1 MRYEWY
7 IDLYLLI
14 NLLMDA
20 GLLWSLGKSFQIPL
34 RWRQIVAGAAFGAV
48 GACGEVW
55 IRLLFLD
62 ISTKMGVPVAKAFV
76 RIQVISIVLLLLFP
90 AGMIRLCFGRR
101 DWRTFL
107 KLYVMLYLEAFLAG
121 GILEAVRQQVE
132 VRDFPFWAV
141 FFLTAGV
148 FLLIRFF
155 YLFYQDVKEERKYC
169 YPVVLKYGKQKVNAI
184 GYLDTGNQL
193 VRPKDRVP
201 VHVVSEQV
209 WKQLFDGADKEEKI
223 PGEIIPFSTI
233 GNPYGQME
241 AMQIEEILL
250 KFEHG
255 REKVLEKP
263 WIARAPFPISRGNR
277 YQILL
282 HGETDPEST
291 MSQE

>member
-20 GLLWSLGKSFQIPL
+20 GLLWSLGKVFQIPL
-34 RWRQIVAGAAFGAV
+34 RWRQIVSGAAFGAV
-48 GACGEVW
+48 GACGEAW

-62 ISTKMGVPVAKAFV
+62 IGTKMGVPVAKAFV
-76 RIQVISIVLLLLFP
+76 RIQVISIVLLVLFP

-132 VRDFPFWAV
+132 VRGVPFWAV

-223 PGEIIPFSTI
+223 PDHSIFHHWKSIWADGSD
-233 GNPYGQME
+233 
-241 AMQIEEILL
+241 AD
-250 KFEHG
+250 
-255 REKVLEKP
+255 
-263 WIARAPFPISRGNR
+263 RGNTFEVR
-277 YQILL
+277 TRKEKSPGKTMDRQSAIS
-282 HGETDPEST
+282 HQQGKPVPDPASRRNR
-291 MSQE
+291 S

>member
-1 MRYEWY
+1 MDTAAVFGYWYKNESAGGKSCCWNPGDLDRTVAAVSGRY
-7 IDLYLLI
+7 DPP
-14 NLLMDA
+14 
-20 GLLWSLGKSFQIPL
+20 LLWTERLENLSE
-34 RWRQIVAGAAFGAV
+34 AV
-48 GACGEVW
+48 CDAV
-55 IRLLFLD
+55 
-62 ISTKMGVPVAKAFV
+62 
-76 RIQVISIVLLLLFP
+76 
-90 AGMIRLCFGRR
+90 
-101 DWRTFL
+101 
-107 KLYVMLYLEAFLAG
+107 EAFLAG

-250 KFEHG
+250 KFG
-255 REKVLEKP
+255 YGKKKVLEKP

>member
-1 MRYEWY
+1 LRYEWY

-62 ISTKMGVPVAKAFV
+62 IGTKMRVPVAKAV
-76 RIQVISIVLLLLFP
+76 VGIQVISIILLLLFP

-132 VRDFPFWAV
+132 VRGVPFWAV

-148 FLLIRFF
+148 FFLIRFF

-233 GNPYGQME
+233 GNPYG
-241 AMQIEEILL
+241 
-250 KFEHG
+250 KYF
-255 REKVLEKP
+255 
-263 WIARAPFPISRGNR
+263 
-277 YQILL
+277 
-282 HGETDPEST
+282 
-291 MSQE
+291 

>member
-1 MRYEWY
+1 MESWQKLSDTAALEADRGRCGIWSSGSLWRGVDTAAVFGYCYKNESTDGKSCCWNPGDLDHTVAAVSGRY
-7 IDLYLLI
+7 DPP
-14 NLLMDA
+14 
-20 GLLWSLGKSFQIPL
+20 LLWT
-34 RWRQIVAGAAFGAV
+34 
-48 GACGEVW
+48 E
-55 IRLLFLD
+55 RLENL
-62 ISTKMGVPVAKAFV
+62 S
-76 RIQVISIVLLLLFP
+76 
-90 AGMIRLCFGRR
+90 
-101 DWRTFL
+101 
-107 KLYVMLYLEAFLAG
+107 
-121 GILEAVRQQVE
+121 EAVC
-132 VRDFPFWAV
+132 DAV
-141 FFLTAGV
+141 SGSISCRWDSGSSPAAGRSPGFSFLGR
-148 FLLIRFF
+148 FL

-223 PGEIIPFSTI
+223 PGEILPFSTI

-255 REKVLEKP
+255 RKKVLEKP

-291 MSQE
+291 MS

>member
-20 GLLWSLGKSFQIPL
+20 GLLWSLGKVFQIPL
-34 RWRQIVAGAAFGAV
+34 RWRQICGRCGIWSSGSLWRGVDTAAVFGYCYKNESTDGKSCCWNPGDLDHTVAAV
-48 GACGEVW
+48 SG
-55 IRLLFLD
+55 RYD
-62 ISTKMGVPVAKAFV
+62 PP
-76 RIQVISIVLLLLFP
+76 R
-90 AGMIRLCFGRR
+90 FGRR

-132 VRDFPFWAV
+132 VRGVPFWAV

-255 REKVLEKP
+255 RKKVLEKP

>member
-1 MRYEWY
+1 
-7 IDLYLLI
+7 
-14 NLLMDA
+14 
-20 GLLWSLGKSFQIPL
+20 
-34 RWRQIVAGAAFGAV
+34 
-48 GACGEVW
+48 
-55 IRLLFLD
+55 
-62 ISTKMGVPVAKAFV
+62 
-76 RIQVISIVLLLLFP
+76 
-90 AGMIRLCFGRR
+90 
-101 DWRTFL
+101 
-107 KLYVMLYLEAFLAG
+107 MLYLEAFLAG

-132 VRDFPFWAV
+132 VRGVPFWAV

-148 FLLIRFF
+148 FFLIRFF

-255 REKVLEKP
+255 RKKVLEKP